1 MKGKS
6 HHVWCSNLI
15 SLSMEKINKNK
26 KIKINKKKY
35 TRDRGADAP
44 ILGILV
50 AHYLIHMITMMKI
63 QKLEN

>member
-6 HHVWCSNLI
+6 YHVWCSDLI
-15 SLSMEKINKNK
+15 SLSMEKNKTKTKN
-26 KIKINKKKY
+26 
-35 TRDRGADAP
+35 TGDRGADAP

-50 AHYLIHMITMMKI
+50 VHYLIYMITMMKI